1 MITPDDRSP
10 SRRALL
16 RTVGVAAAAVA
27 VGATRSR
34 TTTAAVPAIAT
45 TAVARA
51 HRIMSC
57 NILLDLPEHKGTA
70 LDWAAQRREACEDLI
85 RAQRA
90 DVLCLQEVGRTQNND
105 FARAFPEFTPFGYD
119 DSYVDRRPKRFQS
132 IKNVILFSAER
143 YDLLT
148 GGAYWFSATPWLAG
162 SRFPE
167 EGLPRHVT
175 WVRLRDRATGR
186 HFRVLNTHWGLKSP
200 VRLEQAPVIA
210 TETQLY
216 APDFPQ
222 LLCGDL
228 NSTATSAEQR
238 VLLDAG
244 WSDTYAAVH
253 DDDASRATT
262 APTSTTTTT
271 PPTPAPTTAPAPRGR
286 IDFVFS
292 RGAVKPVAAA
302 YPIRP
307 ADPQRP
313 ASDHPFISADVL
325 I

>member
-1 MITPDDRSP
+1 MITHDEPSP

-16 RTVGVAAAAVA
+16 RTASIAAAAVA
-27 VGATRSR
+27 VGSTRSR
-34 TTTAAVPAIAT
+34 TTTAAAPATAT
-45 TAVARA
+45 TAIARV

-57 NILLDLPEHKGTA
+57 NILLDLPEHEGTP
-70 LDWAAQRREACEDLI
+70 LEWAAQRRDACEDLI
-85 RAQRA
+85 RAQHA
-90 DVLCLQEVGRTQNND
+90 DVLCLQEVGRAQNDD
-105 FARAFPEFTPFGYD
+105 FGRAFPTFTPFGYD
-119 DSYVDRRPKRFQS
+119 DPYVDRRPKRFQS

-148 GGAYWFSATPWLAG
+148 GGAYWLSATPWLAG
-162 SRFPE
+162 SRFPD

-200 VRLEQAPVIA
+200 MRLQQAPVIA

-216 APDFPQ
+216 APDSPQ
-222 LLCGDL
+222 LLCGDY
-228 NSTATSAEQR
+228 NSIATSAEQPI
-238 VLLDAG
+238 LLDAG
-244 WSDTYAAVH
+244 WSDTFAAVH
-253 DDDASRATT
+253 GDDDDHASRATT
-262 APTSTTTTT
+262 APTSTFTTT
-271 PPTPAPTTAPAPRGR
+271 APTTAPTSRGR
-286 IDFVFS
+286 IDFVFF

-307 ADPQRP
+307 GDSQRP